1 MDAQTFFDRG
11 VAEAVVKEEL
21 ILLLEESPRPLRIKF
36 GVDPSS
42 PDLTLGHVV
51 CFRKLRQLQHLGHR
65 VIVVVGDWT
74 ARIGD
79 PSGRSK
85 TRRMLD
91 EATVRRNAECYLE
104 EFFRFVDPDQAEVRF
119 QTEWFGEFDL
129 ASQDRRPM
137 YGLKV
142 GDDADAPCVL
152 VWEGESA

>member
-21 ILLLEESPRPLRIKF
+21 MLLLEESPRPLRIKF

-91 EATVRRNAECYLE
+91 EIGEATVVATGGLAEAFAGHTDLIQHVE
-104 EFFRFVDPDQAEVRF
+104 PDLTLHGLRILWQLNR
-119 QTEWFGEFDL
+119 GE
-129 ASQDRRPM
+129 A
-137 YGLKV
+137 G
-142 GDDADAPCVL
+142 
-152 VWEGESA
+152 